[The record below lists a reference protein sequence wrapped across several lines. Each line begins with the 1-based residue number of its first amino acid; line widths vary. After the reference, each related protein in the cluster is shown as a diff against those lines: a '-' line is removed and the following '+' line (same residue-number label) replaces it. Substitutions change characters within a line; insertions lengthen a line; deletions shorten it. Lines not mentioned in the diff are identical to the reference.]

1 MPRVRGVLETTLY
14 VEEIEPAARFYE
26 DLFGFKRLDSDDRFC
41 AFSVADRQV
50 LLLFKHGATTHPIAF
65 PGGMVPPHDGSG
77 HLHFAFSIAASELQR
92 WESHLEAK
100 GIAIESRVRWPRG
113 GSSIYFRD
121 PDHHLVEL
129 VTPGCW
135 PIY

>member
-1 MPRVRGVLETTLY
+1 MPKVRGVLETALY
-14 VEEIEPAARFYE
+14 VEDIERAACFYE
-26 DLFGFKRLDSDDRFC
+26 DLFGFKRLDSDHRFC

-50 LLLFKHGATTHPIAF
+50 LLLFKHGATTQPIPF

-77 HLHFAFSIAASELQR
+77 HLHFAFSIAASELPR
-92 WESHLEAK
+92 WESHMAAK
-100 GIAIESRVRWPRG
+100 GIAIESRVRWPQG